1 MLQNRRD
8 HAEECL
14 LGRRFRVDSTKYVRN
29 IVGDSGHA
37 ARALDAKCI
46 NCKDVRA
53 TCERTEGLKIA
64 KDARIVLSVQGA
76 TRTKA
81 NRTNRNCGH
90 VLVVHPS
97 RSAMHHLDDVPTFH
111 APKSQTI
118 RHA

>member
-1 MLQNRRD
+1 MLQNGRD

-64 KDARIVLSVQGA
+64 KDARIAIVCTGRD
-76 TRTKA
+76 TY
-81 NRTNRNCGH
+81 
-90 VLVVHPS
+90 
-97 RSAMHHLDDVPTFH
+97 
-111 APKSQTI
+111 KS
-118 RHA
+118 